1 MKKTQEILGLPIIS
15 ISDGLE
21 VGRVKNIIINAKK
34 GSADYVVVDSGIQI
48 LGAKIIPTDKVLG
61 IGEYALTIENEEAIN
76 DLSKIPAAIDLL
88 QQNIQVKGTKVLTQK
103 GRLMGEIGDIY
114 VDEDDNCTI
123 VGLEYIADITQKK
136 IRIIPRDSVLT
147 FGKNLVIV
155 KENVESTLLDR
166 ASDLKAAV
174 AHRNDETSVANNAE
188 TIETIYKTDKA
199 SMEESETSGKEIA
212 ASFANEQSESLEAV
226 KPTDMASQDSI
237 AATDGDKNDVNEHI
251 SGNNENVSDNAA
263 NQNTKADK
271 ASGKAANGT
280 ASNPVNLF
288 EQRQKQYLKGRLATK
303 TITSASGNILINEG
317 SMITEEL
324 IDLAKEN
331 GKLIEL
337 VMNNKA

>member
-88 QQNIQVKGTKVLTQK
+88 QQNILVKGTKVLTQK

-114 VDEDDNCTI
+114 VDEDDNCMI

-166 ASDLKAAV
+166 ASDLKAIV
-174 AHRNDETSVANNAE
+174 VHRNDETPVANAE
-188 TIETIYKTDKA
+188 TGETVHKTDKA
-199 SMEESETSGKEIA
+199 HVEESELSVKETA
-212 ASFANEQSESLEAV
+212 ASFANEQSEALEAV
-226 KPTDMASQDSI
+226 KPSDLGSQDI
-237 AATDGDKNDVNEHI
+237 KAATVGDKSDVNEHI
-251 SGNNENVSDNAA
+251 HEIKENISDNAA

-271 ASGKAANGT
+271 ASAKAVNGT

-303 TITSASGNILINEG
+303 TITSASGNVLINEG